1 MTRVLLVDDHQ
12 LVREGIRALLE
23 REPGVAVVGEAG
35 DGQQALRLA
44 RELRPEVVFMD
55 LSLPGGLGG
64 LEAAESILA
73 ELPQTKIV
81 FLTQH
86 DSREYVKRAVRLGA
100 HGYLLKRGVAA
111 ELGAAL
117 RAVARGERYLHPAA
131 AAELVD
137 LVSSGRALDED
148 EYERLTPRE
157 KQVVKLL
164 AEGRT
169 SREIAKYL
177 GISLKTAMTHRAH
190 VMEKLGFHSRTDL
203 VRWALRRGVIAEEGA
218 P

>member
-1 MTRVLLVDDHQ
+1 MTRVLLVDDHE
-12 LVREGIRALLE
+12 LVRQGIRALLE

-35 DGQQALRLA
+35 DGQEALRLA

-64 LEAAESILA
+64 LEAAEAILA
-73 ELPQTKIV
+73 ELPQTKVV
-81 FLTQH
+81 FLTQY
-86 DSREYVKRAVRLGA
+86 DSREYVKRAVRIGA

-117 RAVARGERYLHPAA
+117 RAVARGERYLHPAVA
-131 AAELVD
+131 GELVD
-137 LVSSGRALDED
+137 LMASGRALEED

-164 AEGRT
+164 AEGKT

-177 GISLKTAMTHRAH
+177 GVSLKTAMTHRAH
-190 VMEKLGFHSRTDL
+190 VMEKLGLHSRTEL
-203 VRWALRRGVIAEEGA
+203 VRWALRRGVLVEDAG
-218 P
+218 

>member
-1 MTRVLLVDDHQ
+1 MTIRVVLVDDHSV
-12 LVREGIRALLE
+12 VRQGLRMFLSLDPELE
-23 REPGVAVVGEAG
+23 VVGEAA
-35 DGQQALRLA
+35 DGAEALRLA

-73 ELPQTKIV
+73 ELPQTKVV
-81 FLTQH
+81 FLTQY
-86 DSREYVKRAVRLGA
+86 DSREYVKRAMRLGA

-137 LVSSGRALDED
+137 MVSSGRNLEED

-164 AEGRT
+164 AEGKT

-203 VRWALRRGVIAEEGA
+203 VRWALRRGVLPEQ
-218 P
+218 

>member
-1 MTRVLLVDDHQ
+1 MTRVLLVDDHE
-12 LVREGIRALLE
+12 LVRQGIRALLE
-23 REPGVAVVGEAG
+23 REPGVEVVGEAG
-35 DGQQALRLA
+35 DGQEALRLA

-73 ELPQTKIV
+73 ELPQTKVV
-81 FLTQH
+81 FLTQY
-86 DSREYVKRAVRLGA
+86 DSREYVKRAMRLGA

-137 LVSSGRALDED
+137 MVSSGRNLEED

-164 AEGRT
+164 AEGKT

-203 VRWALRRGVIAEEGA
+203 VRWALRRGVLPEQ
-218 P
+218 

>member
-1 MTRVLLVDDHQ
+1 MTRVLLVDDHE
-12 LVREGIRALLE
+12 LVRQGIRALLE

-35 DGQQALRLA
+35 DGQEALRLA

-64 LEAAESILA
+64 LEAAEAILA
-73 ELPQTKIV
+73 ELPQTKVV
-81 FLTQH
+81 FLTQY
-86 DSREYVKRAVRLGA
+86 DSREYVKRAVRIGA

-117 RAVARGERYLHPAA
+117 RAIARGERYLHPAVA
-131 AAELVD
+131 GELVD
-137 LVSSGRALDED
+137 LMASGRALEED

-164 AEGRT
+164 AEGKT

-177 GISLKTAMTHRAH
+177 GVSLKTAMTHRAH
-190 VMEKLGFHSRTDL
+190 VMEKLGLHSRTEL
-203 VRWALRRGVIAEEGA
+203 VRWALRRGVLVEDAG
-218 P
+218 